1 MDIVV
6 LNIAQSRYKELD
18 KAKEFIHLVESNEFL
33 VQYVALASVKTP
45 SARTYIHTGY
55 LKHLKAVCQEIKP
68 KYVVC
73 SIALMARYQRNLERE
88 LCVNIIDRT
97 ELLLSLFEKRATSRA
112 GQLQVEL
119 ARLSYMQTKLVRGW
133 THLERQRGGIGLR
146 GGPGETQIEVD
157 RRILRDSIHKTKN
170 KLDKVIK
177 TRALNRKKRQ
187 DEQVF
192 TVALVGYTNA
202 GKSSLFNQ
210 LTNTKTWA
218 NDQLFATL
226 DPLVRHMSVP
236 EIDKKMLLIDTIG
249 FMRDLPDALFS
260 SFHSTLEEITFCDLI
275 LHVIDCSDPEM
286 DEKIQSVERSLSII
300 EAQDIA
306 RINVFN
312 KLDLN
317 VSFKQ
322 HIPPG
327 ACAISSLR
335 KSSVQS
341 LYLALQHQLG

>member
-1 MDIVV
+1 MDIIV
-6 LNIAQSRYKELD
+6 LNIAQSRFKELD
-18 KAKEFIHLVESNEFL
+18 KTKEFIHLVESNDFV
-33 VQYVALASVKTP
+33 VQYVALASVRTP
-45 SARTYIHTGY
+45 SARTYIHSGY
-55 LKHLKAVCQEIKP
+55 LKHLKEVCQQIKP

-73 SIALMARYQRNLERE
+73 SIALIARYQRNLEKE
-88 LCVNIIDRT
+88 LCVSIIDRT
-97 ELLLSLFEKRATSRA
+97 ELLLGLFEKRATSRA

-157 RRILRDSIHKTKN
+157 RRILRDSIHKTKI
-170 KLDKVIK
+170 KLDKVVK
-177 TRALNRKKRQ
+177 TRSLNRKKRQ

-192 TVALVGYTNA
+192 TIALVGYTNA

-210 LTNTKTWA
+210 LTNASTWA
-218 NDQLFATL
+218 NNQLFATL

-236 EIDKKMLLIDTIG
+236 GIDQKMLLIDTIG
-249 FMRDLPDALFS
+249 FMRDLPDALLS

-286 DEKIQSVERSLSII
+286 NEKIQSVEQSLSII
-300 EAQDIA
+300 EAQDIS

-312 KLDLN
+312 KLDMN
-317 VSFKQ
+317 VHFKD
-322 HIPPG
+322 HVPSN
-327 ACAISSLR
+327 ACAISSLK

-341 LYLALQHQLG
+341 LYLALQRYLA